1 MSTKTKTKTETTNQ
15 STYVPKLTQVQIDA
29 ENYIKSNY
37 SESDYT
43 CYFDGEKYVNEYN
56 IKPTV
61 DGGTETPNPFYK
73 IGILFSVGSNGVQS
87 AEKSVVSARA
97 NLEAKSR
104 IHTAFLNNNNIV
116 PNSVDDR
123 ASTECLRKDIALE
136 NYQRALRRKAF
147 WLHAWFIAWGTH
159 WDAQEH
165 KERVDL
171 YIKAKSDRGVLDESQ
186 FDNVDVINSV
196 NLNRLA
202 K

>member
-1 MSTKTKTKTETTNQ
+1 MSTKTKTTNET
-15 STYVPKLTQVQIDA
+15 KLTQVQIDA

-43 CYFDGEKYVNEYN
+43 CYYDGEKYINEYN

-73 IGILFSVGSNGVQS
+73 IGILFSVGSNGVVS
-87 AEKSVVSARA
+87 AEKSVVSAKS

-116 PNSVDDR
+116 PNSVDDK

-136 NYQRALRRKAF
+136 NFQRALRRKAF
-147 WLHAWFIAWGTH
+147 WQHAWFVAWGTH

-171 YIKAKSDRGVLDESQ
+171 YVKAKSDRGVLDESK
-186 FDNVDVINSV
+186 FDNIDVIDSV
-196 NLNRLA
+196 NLQRLA

>member
-1 MSTKTKTKTETTNQ
+1 MSTKTKTTNE
-15 STYVPKLTQVQIDA
+15 PKLTQVQIDA

-43 CYFDGEKYVNEYN
+43 CYYDGEKYINEYN

-61 DGGTETPNPFYK
+61 DGGTEQPNPFYK
-73 IGILFSVGSNGVQS
+73 IGILFSVGSNGVVS
-87 AEKSVVSARA
+87 AEKSVASAKS

-104 IHTAFLNNNNIV
+104 IHTAYLNNNTIV
-116 PNSVDDR
+116 PDSVDDKNS
-123 ASTECLRKDIALE
+123 AQCLQRDIALE
-136 NYQRALRRKAF
+136 NFQRSLRRRAF
-147 WLHAWFIAWGTH
+147 WQHAWFVAWGTH

-171 YIKAKSDRGVLDESQ
+171 YIKAKSDRGVLDESK
-186 FDNVDVINSV
+186 FDNVDVISSV

>member
-1 MSTKTKTKTETTNQ
+1 MSTKNKNTNE
-15 STYVPKLTQVQIDA
+15 PKLTQVQIDA

-43 CYFDGEKYVNEYN
+43 CYYDGEKYINEYN

-61 DGGTETPNPFYK
+61 DGGTEQPNPFYK
-73 IGILFSVGSNGVQS
+73 IGILFSVGSNGVVS
-87 AEKSVVSARA
+87 AEKSVASAKS
-97 NLEAKSR
+97 NLEAKSG

-136 NYQRALRRKAF
+136 NYQRALRRRAF
-147 WLHAWFIAWGTH
+147 WQHAWFVAWGTH

-171 YIKAKSDRGVLDESQ
+171 YIKAKSDRGVLDESK
-186 FDNVDVINSV
+186 FDNVDVIDSV